1 MQNTE
6 LKIEEDFTESVQHTS
21 CLPSTWQEDPRLR
34 IGGRDQQGYNKTRDH
49 IWGMILQHDARP
61 EAISKLSCT
70 TAVFLNLWKN
80 VGAAQLG
87 LNDGSFLLQSN
98 QL

>member
-6 LKIEEDFTESVQHTS
+6 LKIEEDLTESVQHTS
-21 CLPSTWQEDPRLR
+21 CLLSTWQEDPRLR

-70 TAVFLNLWKN
+70 TAVFLNL
-80 VGAAQLG
+80 
-87 LNDGSFLLQSN
+87 
-98 QL
+98 